1 MRLAHSHVVS
11 LQHSDD
17 NIAQAQGGDMYRERL
32 ELDGRTA
39 IVTGGSRGIGLAVVR
54 ALHEFGARVVVA
66 DVLDEAGEAAAAEF
80 EDGRVQY
87 GRLDVTD
94 TAAVEAFFADVAERH
109 GGIDVLVTSAG
120 VANHQPSLDLPADAW
135 RRVLDVN
142 ATGTFWCAREAARHM
157 RGRGGSIV
165 AIGSM
170 SGEIAN
176 APQRQA
182 AYNASKGA
190 VHLAVRSL
198 AVEFASDGI
207 RVNAVAPGYV
217 ATDLTRD
224 GVPDEWWDDW
234 VRRTPMGRLGS
245 PEEVASVVAFLAS
258 DAASYLTGSIVVA
271 DGGYT
276 TW

>member
-1 MRLAHSHVVS
+1 
-11 LQHSDD
+11 
-17 NIAQAQGGDMYRERL
+17 MYRERL
-32 ELDGRTA
+32 ELTERVA
-39 IVTGGSRGIGLAVVR
+39 IVTGGSRGIGLAVVT
-54 ALHEFGARVVVA
+54 ALHELGARVVIA
-66 DVLDEAGEAAAAEF
+66 DVLDDAGKEAAASFA
-80 EDGRVQY
+80 DGRVEY
-87 GRLDVTD
+87 RRLDVTD
-94 TAAVEAFFADVAERH
+94 TAAVEELFADVAQRL
-109 GGIDVLVTSAG
+109 GGPDVLVTSAG
-120 VANHQPSLDLPADAW
+120 IANHQPSLELDAEGW
-135 RRVLDVN
+135 RRVLEVN
-142 ATGTFWCAREAARHM
+142 ATGTFWCAREAVRHM

-198 AVEFASDGI
+198 AIEFAQEGI

-217 ATDLTRD
+217 ATDLTRQ
-224 GVPDEWWDDW
+224 GVPEEWWDDW
-234 VRRTPMGRLGS
+234 VRRTPIGRLGS

-258 DAASYLTGSIVVA
+258 DAASYMTGSVVVA

-276 TW
+276 AW

>member
-1 MRLAHSHVVS
+1 
-11 LQHSDD
+11 
-17 NIAQAQGGDMYRERL
+17 MYRERL
-32 ELDGRTA
+32 ELTDRVA
-39 IVTGGSRGIGLAVVR
+39 IVTGGSRGIGLAVVT
-54 ALHEFGARVVVA
+54 ALHELGARVVIA
-66 DVLDEAGEAAAAEF
+66 DVLDDAGRDAAASF
-80 EDGRVQY
+80 DDGRVEY

-94 TAAVEAFFADVAERH
+94 TAAVERFFAEVVERH
-109 GGIDVLVTSAG
+109 GRLDVLVTSAG
-120 VANHQPSLDLPADAW
+120 IANHQPSLELDAAGW
-135 RRVLDVN
+135 RRVLEVN

-198 AVEFASDGI
+198 AIEFAEEGV

-217 ATDLTRD
+217 ATDLTRQ

-234 VRRTPMGRLGS
+234 VRRTPIGRLGS
-245 PEEVASVVAFLAS
+245 PDEVASVVAFLAS
-258 DAASYLTGSIVVA
+258 DAASYMTGSVVVA

-276 TW
+276 AW